1 MKQFRNPTDVHAPLA
16 GYTHQIEINGPE
28 RLLVL
33 SGQVGMRLD
42 GTVPADPIE
51 QIEAA
56 FENLERN
63 LAAAGMTLAD
73 VVKLTLYLTDEI
85 DIDRRRQAVAS
96 RLGAHKPCM
105 TLVYVAALAS
115 PQYRVELDAWASQA
129 A

>member
-1 MKQFRNPTDVHAPLA
+1 MKQFRNPTDVHSPLA
-16 GYTHQIEINGPE
+16 GYTHQIEISGPE

-42 GTVPADPIE
+42 GTLPADPIE

-73 VVKLTLYLTDEI
+73 VVKLTLFLAGEMDT
-85 DIDRRRQAVAS
+85 DRRRLVVAS

-129 A
+129 M